1 MPNYW
6 LISTSPE
13 DFKIDREI
21 GFSKQGLR
29 QRNKKMVKRFK
40 PGDRVVYHITK
51 ISKLGAIATITSGYY
66 YDDKTKIWADETEIW
81 PVRTKSEPY
90 LVLEDDE
97 LLDLK
102 KLVKNLS
109 FINDKVNWG
118 MYLRGSLRPLPE
130 EDYQLI
136 ESEMR
141 KVLSRRK
148 IETEKETDLKTEK
161 DCSKAIMKLPLNSR
175 SLHDRIGEMLQTVGS
190 WMGYNTNSRS
200 KITSESAYELDVA
213 WLSGKNP
220 EVAIEVQIGGSI
232 DSAIRKLR
240 EAREFNYR
248 KVILVIEADQIS
260 RLNAVIRFD
269 SIRNWLDAWSIRSVY
284 ELYTNGQ
291 RFFQLYDKLKE
302 ARYRERTELELI

>member
-6 LISTSPE
+6 LISTSPA

-21 GFSKQGLR
+21 GFSRQGLR
-29 QRNKKMVKRFK
+29 QRNKNMVKRFK

-141 KVLSRRK
+141 KVLSRRTERK

-161 DCSKAIMKLPLNSR
+161 DCSEAIMKLPLNSR

-200 KITSESAYELDVA
+200 KITPESAYELDVA
-213 WLSGKNP
+213 
-220 EVAIEVQIGGSI
+220 
-232 DSAIRKLR
+232 
-240 EAREFNYR
+240 
-248 KVILVIEADQIS
+248 
-260 RLNAVIRFD
+260 
-269 SIRNWLDAWSIRSVY
+269 
-284 ELYTNGQ
+284 
-291 RFFQLYDKLKE
+291 
-302 ARYRERTELELI
+302 